1 MNHFLIDFENVS
13 SEELKQVKGIK
24 KNDDVILFYLN
35 ACKNV
40 SLESLSALSKHGVH
54 FSAQKISA
62 GTKNALDFQLASH
75 LGYLIGTCP
84 TEDTYRIVS
93 KDKGYD
99 CLITYWKARNT
110 EVARIDIVQKPN
122 EATTTKKSKVD
133 PADKVT
139 IQELSSVLS
148 KKYNPEQ
155 ILPIINKYKTKVAIN
170 NGITKVVKDTKL
182 AGEIYQKLKPLLKKK
197 NKK

>member
-13 SEELKQVKGIK
+13 SDELKRVKGIK
-24 KNDDVILFYLN
+24 KNDDVILFYSN

-40 SLESLSALSKHGVH
+40 SLESLNVLSRHGVQ
-54 FSAQKISA
+54 FSSLKITN

-84 TEDTYRIVS
+84 AEDTYRIVS

-99 CLITYWKARNT
+99 CLTAFWKARRK
-110 EVARIDIVQKPN
+110 EVVRLDIVQKPN

-133 PADKVT
+133 SVDNAT
-139 IQELSSVLS
+139 IQELSSILA

-155 ILPIINKYKTKVAIN
+155 ILPIINKYKTKSAIN
-170 NGITKVVKDTKL
+170 NGIMKLVKDSKL
-182 AGEIYQKLKPLLKKK
+182 ASEIYQKLKPLLNKK

>member
-13 SEELKQVKGIK
+13 SDELKRVKCIK
-24 KNDDVILFYLN
+24 KNDDVILFYSD

-40 SLESLSALSKHGVH
+40 SLESLNVLSKHGVH
-54 FSAQKISA
+54 FSLLKITNK
-62 GTKNALDFQLASH
+62 TKNALDFQLASH

-84 TEDTYRIVS
+84 AEDTYRIVS

-99 CLITYWKARNT
+99 CLTAFWKARRK
-110 EVARIDIVQKPN
+110 EVVRLDIVQKPN
-122 EATTTKKSKVD
+122 EATTTKKSKVN
-133 PADKVT
+133 PADEVT
-139 IQELSSVLS
+139 IQELSSILE

-170 NGITKVVKDTKL
+170 NGIMKLVKDSKL
-182 AGEIYQKLKPLLKKK
+182 ASVIYQKLKPLLNKK